1 MEERL
6 RDLSAILKS
15 GRILKRFRD
24 LRSGIQNTD
33 TNLQQM
39 YCYTNKEQTNKV
51 MEIHFISTIIEKSDS
66 TVLLIG
72 NHLKHFKM
80 RIIDIL
86 TVYADM
92 QECFQNVAW
101 AEKKSKSDKKES

>member
-1 MEERL
+1 M
-6 RDLSAILKS
+6 
-15 GRILKRFRD
+15 
-24 LRSGIQNTD
+24 RSGIQNTD
-33 TNLQQM
+33 TNLKQM

-66 TVLLIG
+66 TILLIG
-72 NHLKHFKM
+72 NHLKLFKM

-92 QECFQNVAW
+92 QECLKNVAW

>member
-1 MEERL
+1 M
-6 RDLSAILKS
+6 
-15 GRILKRFRD
+15 
-24 LRSGIQNTD
+24 
-33 TNLQQM
+33 QQM
-39 YCYTNKEQTNKV
+39 YRYTNKEQTNKV

-86 TVYADM
+86 SVYADM

-101 AEKKSKSDKKES
+101 AEKKSKRDKKES